1 MQWKTIFGA
10 AMLAASLGV
19 AQARAQDSAAPGAE
33 PTAAEKAQIEKYKRI
48 LASLHPLH
56 GDVAVPGAAATLHL
70 GDAYYF
76 LNAADAKRVLVEGWD
91 NPPEAV
97 DNTLGMVFPKDKT
110 FVDDTWGAVVTYQGD
125 GYINDS
131 DAKTADYSK
140 LLAEMQSGEGDENKA
155 RKDKGFEAI
164 HLVGWAQAPSYD
176 AAHHTV
182 IWARELQFGANAD
195 HTLNYDVRELGRK
208 GVLSLN
214 VVDKMSHLPAIRSA
228 ATDLGTVAT
237 FDPGSR
243 YADYQTGVDKKAAY
257 GIAGLVAAGAGV
269 VLAQKLGLIGIAL
282 LFLKKGIVVIIAA
295 LSGGLAWVR
304 SKFSRKK
311 A

>member
-1 MQWKTIFGA
+1 MQWKTMFA
-10 AMLAASLGV
+10 VAMLAASLGA
-19 AQARAQDSAAPGAE
+19 AQARAQDSAAPGSA

-125 GYINDS
+125 GYISDS

-140 LLAEMQSGEGDENKA
+140 LLQDMQSGEDDNNKA
-155 RKDKGFEAI
+155 RKDKGFEAT
-164 HLVGWAQAPSYD
+164 HLVGWAQQPSYD
-176 AAHHTV
+176 PARHTV
-182 IWARELQFGANAD
+182 IWARDIQFGDKAD

-214 VVDKMSHLPAIRSA
+214 IVDRMSHLEGIRPAA
-228 ATDLGTVAT
+228 ANLGAIAV

-269 VLAQKLGLIGIAL
+269 VLAQKLGLIGLAL
-282 LFLKKGIVVIIAA
+282 LFLKKGIVLVIAA
-295 LSGGLAWVR
+295 MSGGLAWVR
-304 SKFSRKK
+304 SRFTRKK
-311 A
+311 V